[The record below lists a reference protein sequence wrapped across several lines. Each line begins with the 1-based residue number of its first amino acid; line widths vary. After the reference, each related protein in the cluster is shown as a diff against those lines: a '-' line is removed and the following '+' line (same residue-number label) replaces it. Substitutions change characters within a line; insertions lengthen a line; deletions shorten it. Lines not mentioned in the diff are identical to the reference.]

1 MQATCGGRDRVG
13 PGPFDYAQGKL
24 RPASHGPWS
33 ARASL
38 LLMQGREET
47 DSPVAKNLV
56 HGTSWTHSIFFIVL
70 IAFLLRLA
78 VITVG
83 HTYRITP
90 RRDHFQFGWEM
101 GRIARSIAMGQGF
114 SSPTD
119 LPTGPSA
126 WAPPVYPY
134 ILAGVFRLFGIYSNL
149 SALVILA
156 INSIFSALTCL
167 TLYRIGEKIY
177 GAAVARATAWTWAL
191 FPYAIYWPVR
201 VVWEM
206 SLSAFLLSLAFLL
219 TLHMADEPPRPRM
232 WIGFG
237 LLWGLL
243 ALTNTAV
250 LSLLPFCLLYL
261 LWRLP
266 QPSRQLVGLGLC
278 ILAAGL
284 VVSPWLVRNYA
295 VFGKF
300 VFVRDNLPLEMHMAN
315 NDQSTGLWTRSE
327 HPGNDPEA
335 MRRFQELGEIR
346 FMEEKQQQFGEFVRE
361 HPGRFFRFTLDRVLY
376 FWIGPPQADVVA
388 GYDLMIARHLMFIL
402 PAVFAFAG
410 LWFTLRSKMP
420 GGSLL
425 ACFLLIYPLPYYLVN
440 PFPRYKHA
448 IEPEMI
454 LLAVFFF
461 WKASRVQISWPL
473 RLKP

>member
-1 MQATCGGRDRVG
+1 M
-13 PGPFDYAQGKL
+13 PGP
-24 RPASHGPWS
+24 
-33 ARASL
+33 
-38 LLMQGREET
+38 EET
-47 DSPVAKNLV
+47 EVTDNSHHDIKR
-56 HGTSWTHSIFFIVL
+56 SWTHSIFFIVL
-70 IAFLLRLA
+70 TAFLLRVA
-78 VITVG
+78 VITIG

-101 GRIARSIAMGQGF
+101 GRIARSIATGQGF

-134 ILAGVFRLFGIYSNL
+134 ILAGIFKLFGIYSNL
-149 SALVILA
+149 SGWVILTF
-156 INSIFSALTCL
+156 NSVFGALTCL
-167 TLYRIGEKIY
+167 TLYRIAEKIY
-177 GAAVARATAWTWAL
+177 GIAVARATAWTWAL

-206 SLSAFLLSLAFLL
+206 SLSAFLLSLALL
-219 TLHMADEPPRPRM
+219 MTLHMADAPPRPRM

-250 LSLLPFCLLYL
+250 LSLLPFSLLYL

-266 QPSRQLVGLGLC
+266 RATRQFVGFAAC
-278 ILAAGL
+278 IVAAGL
-284 VVSPWLVRNYA
+284 VVSPWLVRNYT

-315 NDQSTGLWTRSE
+315 NEQSTGLWTRSE

-346 FMEEKQQQFGEFVRE
+346 FMEEKQQQLHDFIRE
-361 HPGRFFRFTLDRVLY
+361 HPGEFFRFTLDRILY
-376 FWIGPPQADVVA
+376 FWIGPPQADIVA

-402 PAVFAFAG
+402 PAAFAFAG
-410 LWFTLRSKMP
+410 LWLTLRKRLQ
-420 GGSLL
+420 GGFLL
-425 ACFLLIYPLPYYLVN
+425 ACCLLIYPLPYYLVN

-448 IEPEMI
+448 IEPEMV
-454 LLAVFFF
+454 LLAVFLF
-461 WKASRVQISWPL
+461 WEASGIHIPWPA
-473 RLKP
+473 RSKT